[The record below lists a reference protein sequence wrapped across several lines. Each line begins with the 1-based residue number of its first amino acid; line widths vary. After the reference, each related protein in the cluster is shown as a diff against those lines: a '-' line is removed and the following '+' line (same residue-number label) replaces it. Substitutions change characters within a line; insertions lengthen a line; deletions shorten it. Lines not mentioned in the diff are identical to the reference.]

1 MDENFGV
8 ALLNNTYVITLI
20 AIMII
25 GLVGTFLIGI
35 KKGWWSF
42 KRKDTE
48 FCGKVETVVEEVK
61 EETKEEIKENTKIR
75 DQRWRNILARQFY
88 LIQELDEKKVAIRH
102 TYLVRQLG
110 FVDDTF
116 ESKKYEFILML
127 AGKNDRTAEATQL
140 AEFKFEATYHTTK
153 REIIQMIKENHLL
166 ESTLDELKE
175 KMKKIAKRNTDYFK
189 KEYAVSYPI
198 KIDEKFVEEYTNFVD
213 RESEKAIVNAYNL
226 AKQREEQ
233 LTALQKEYKSELDKI
248 IKYELPDTN

>member
-20 AIMII
+20 AIMIV
-25 GLVGTFLIGI
+25 GLVGTLLIGI
-35 KKGWWSF
+35 KKGWWFF

-48 FCGKVETVVEEVK
+48 FCGKVESVV

-140 AEFKFEATYHTTK
+140 AEFKFEATYHTTR

-175 KMKKIAKRNTDYFK
+175 KMRKIAKRNTDYFK